1 MNPIIK
7 AVKAL
12 QELGWKKIWYYALYQ
27 IGLRSGHYLRT
38 MPVTHEPFGG
48 APALAPYPQ
57 FPHISEGQQDQ
68 VLIAADQ
75 ICRGSVSLFGG
86 KPSSLDLTLGASS
99 LHWSRLERSSPE
111 KDIKM
116 IWEPARFG
124 WAITLARAYAYSGD
138 PSYARFFWEKTLK
151 FIDLHPPNLG
161 RQWQSGQEVAIRLMV
176 WIFCDRVLAN
186 APSSSADNRRRLW
199 QSIADHANRIPP
211 TLIYAQAQNNNYL
224 ISEAAGLY
232 TAAQYLPAHPNAQK
246 WRQLGWDWL
255 NWAFQNQID
264 ENGTYVQ
271 HSVNYHRMMLQLAVF
286 ADHIRRLAG
295 DADWPEPTLK
305 RLQAATRWLQ
315 SLTDPETGRTPNLGA
330 NDGALIFPLSNQPF
344 TDYRPTVDAAAKA
357 FLEIDIYDP
366 PALSEFADWLD
377 LSAPA
382 VKMPRHPQAPDLLRL
397 DRPEGRAFLHTAN
410 YNDRPSHADQLHAD
424 LWWQGVNIALDP
436 GTFQYNALPPWD
448 NALASTAVHNTLIVD
463 GKDQMQRAGRFLW
476 LGWAQG
482 EVVGYE
488 MEEDGSIK
496 RVIAEHDG
504 YRHLGVQHRRSLQS
518 TRNGWFV
525 IDSLMPCRKARN
537 KVHQFQLTW
546 MLPDWKYQLKAENC
560 LLLESPDIKFKLI
573 IEGTCEVNLFRAG
586 ECIHGEMKNHPTW
599 GWIASSYGTK
609 QPALMVVA
617 TQSGMLPSIFHSIFL
632 FNA

>member
-1 MNPIIK
+1 
-7 AVKAL
+7 
-12 QELGWKKIWYYALYQ
+12 
-27 IGLRSGHYLRT
+27 
-38 MPVTHEPFGG
+38 MPDSFGRRH
-48 APALAPYPQ
+48 
-57 FPHISEGQQDQ
+57 F
-68 VLIAADQ
+68 
-75 ICRGSVSLFGG
+75 
-86 KPSSLDLTLGASS
+86 
-99 LHWSRLERSSPE
+99 
-111 KDIKM
+111 
-116 IWEPARFG
+116 
-124 WAITLARAYAYSGD
+124 
-138 PSYARFFWEKTLK
+138 K

-186 APSSSADNRRRLW
+186 APSSSPDNRRRLW

-211 TLIYAQAQNNNYL
+211 TLIYAQAQNNNHL

-286 ADHIRRLAG
+286 ADYIRRLAN

-305 RLQAATRWLQ
+305 RLQAATRWLW

-344 TDYRPTVDAAAKA
+344 TDYRPTVNAAAKA
-357 FLEIDIYDP
+357 FLEIDIYDTS
-366 PALSEFADWLD
+366 ALSEFADWLD

-382 VKMPRHPQAPDLLRL
+382 VQMPHNPLAPDMLRL
-397 DRPEGRAFLHTAN
+397 DKPEGRAFLHTAN

-436 GTFQYNALPPWD
+436 GTFQYNAPPPWD
-448 NALASTAVHNTLIVD
+448 NALASTAVHNTLVVD

-482 EVVGYE
+482 EVIGHE

-496 RVIAEHDG
+496 RVIAEHNG

-518 TRNGWFV
+518 TRNGWVV
-525 IDSLMPCRKARN
+525 IDSLMPCRNARN

-560 LLLESPDIKFKLI
+560 LMLEGLDFKCKLI
-573 IEGTCEVNLFRAG
+573 IEGTCEINLFRAG
-586 ECIHGEMKNHPTW
+586 ECIHGEMKAHPTW
-599 GWIASSYGTK
+599 GWIAPSYGTR